1 MAYRLHPDALPDSG
15 IDMPT
20 IRRMKA
26 KLVLMGEGGVG
37 KTSLIRRFVLNEYQ
51 DTYLHTIGTK
61 VSKIALTVPYGADV
75 EVQMDMS
82 IFDIMGQ
89 HGFRDLVRETYFH
102 GAQALLAVCDLTRL
116 DSLTALDEWIP
127 SGLEIAGD
135 VPVYILVNK
144 KDLIDR
150 RAFTDEQVQKVAESF
165 SAPWVMTSARTGEF
179 VDDAF
184 NALAVEVV
192 DRALRTEQA
201 RAVERGLRE
210 KILVLLTKRGSVGL
224 KKAQF
229 FEILRGVGYDE
240 LQRELA
246 GLEKEGNVVLL
257 WHGVADFT
265 ATITKKGAADAARSS
280 SPLEE

>member
-1 MAYRLHPDALPDSG
+1 
-15 IDMPT
+15 MPT
-20 IRRMKA
+20 VRRMKT

-61 VSKIALTVPYGADV
+61 VSKIELTVPHGADT

-102 GAQALLAVCDLTRL
+102 GAQALMGVCDLTRL
-116 DSLTALDEWIP
+116 DSLTALTTWIP
-127 SGLEIAGD
+127 SGLEVSGD
-135 VPVYILVNK
+135 VPVYIVVNK
-144 KDLIDR
+144 KDLTDR
-150 RAFTDEQVQKVAESF
+150 RAFSEEDIVKVAEPF
-165 SAPWVMTSARTGEF
+165 GAPWIMTSAKTGEF

-184 NALAVEVV
+184 NALAVEIV
-192 DRALRTEQA
+192 DRALRTEQS
-201 RAVERGLRE
+201 RVVERGLRD
-210 KILVLLTKRGSVGL
+210 KILLLLAKRGTLGL
-224 KKAQF
+224 KKQQF

-240 LQRELA
+240 LQVQLTQLERD
-246 GLEKEGNVVLL
+246 GLIVIA
-257 WHGVADFT
+257 WHGPADFT
-265 ATITKKGAADAARSS
+265 ASITTRGVDASQAAS

>member
-1 MAYRLHPDALPDSG
+1 
-15 IDMPT
+15 MPT
-20 IRRMKA
+20 VRRMKT

-61 VSKIALTVPYGADV
+61 VSKIELTVPYGPDLEIA
-75 EVQMDMS
+75 MDMS

-102 GAQALLAVCDLTRL
+102 GTQALMAVCDVTRL
-116 DSLTALDEWIP
+116 DSLTALSSWIP

-135 VPVYILVNK
+135 VPVYIIVNK
-144 KDLIDR
+144 RDLLDR
-150 RAFTDEQVQKVAESF
+150 RAVSDEQIQNVAEPF
-165 SAPWVMTSARTGEF
+165 SAPWVMTSAKTGEF

-184 NALAVEVV
+184 NALAVEIV
-192 DRALRTEQA
+192 DRALRTEKA

-210 KILVLLTKRGSVGL
+210 KILLLLAKRGTIGL
-224 KKAQF
+224 KKTQF
-229 FEILRGVGYDE
+229 FEILRGVSYDE
-240 LQRELA
+240 LQRELQ
-246 GLEKEGNVVLL
+246 GLEKEALIVLA
-257 WHGVADFT
+257 WHGPADFT
-265 ATITKKGAADAARSS
+265 ATITPKGVEASRATS

>member
-1 MAYRLHPDALPDSG
+1 
-15 IDMPT
+15 MPT
-20 IRRMKA
+20 VRRMKT

-75 EVQMDMS
+75 EVSMDMS

-102 GAQALLAVCDLTRL
+102 GSQALMAVCDLTRR
-116 DSLTALDEWIP
+116 DSLSALNEWIP
-127 SGLEIAGD
+127 SALDIAGD

-150 RAFTDEQVQKVAESF
+150 RAFTDEQVQAVAEPFAAS
-165 SAPWVMTSARTGEF
+165 WMMTSARTGEF

-184 NALAVEVV
+184 NALAIEIV
-192 DRALRTEQA
+192 DRAMRTEQA

-210 KILVLLTKRGSVGL
+210 KILVLLGKRGTVGL

-229 FEILRGVGYDE
+229 FEILRGVSYDE
-240 LQRELA
+240 LQRELT
-246 GLEKEGNVVLL
+246 GLEKEGYVVLL
-257 WHGVADFT
+257 WHGPADFT
-265 ATITKKGAADAARSS
+265 ATITKRGAEEAGRAA

>member
-1 MAYRLHPDALPDSG
+1 
-15 IDMPT
+15 MPT
-20 IRRMKA
+20 VRRMKA

-61 VSKIALTVPYGADV
+61 VSKIALTVPFGGDV

-102 GAQALLAVCDLTRL
+102 GTQALMAVCDVTRL

-127 SGLEIAGD
+127 SALEIAGD
-135 VPVYILVNK
+135 VPVYIIVNK

-150 RAFTDEQVQKVAESF
+150 RAFADEQVQKIAEPF
-165 SAPWVMTSARTGEF
+165 GAPWVLTSARTGEL

-184 NALAVEVV
+184 NALAIEIV
-192 DRALRTEQA
+192 DRAMRTEQA

-210 KILVLLTKRGSVGL
+210 KLLVLLTKRGSVGL
-224 KKAQF
+224 KKTQF
-229 FEILRGVGYDE
+229 FEILRGVSFDE

-246 GLEKEGNVVLL
+246 DLEKEGYVVLI
-257 WHGVADFT
+257 WHGPADFT
-265 ATITKKGAADAARSS
+265 ATITKRGAEAGSRAG

>member
-1 MAYRLHPDALPDSG
+1 
-15 IDMPT
+15 MPT
-20 IRRMKA
+20 VRRMKT
-26 KLVLMGEGGVG
+26 KVVLMGEGGVG

-51 DTYLHTIGTK
+51 DTYLHTLGTK

-102 GAQALLAVCDLTRL
+102 GAQALLAVCDVTRL
-116 DSLTALDEWIP
+116 DSLSALDEWIP
-127 SGLEIAGD
+127 SALEIAGD
-135 VPVYILVNK
+135 VPVFILVNK

-150 RAFTDEQVQKVAESF
+150 RAFTEEQVQKVAEPF
-165 SAPWVMTSARTGEF
+165 GAPWVMTSARTGEA
-179 VDDAF
+179 VEDAF
-184 NALAVEVV
+184 NALAIEVV
-192 DRALRTEQA
+192 DRAMRTEQA

-210 KILVLLTKRGSVGL
+210 KILLLLTKRGTIGL

-229 FEILRGVGYDE
+229 FEILRGVSYDE
-240 LQRELA
+240 LERELSR
-246 GLEKEGNVVLL
+246 LEKEGDVVLI
-257 WHGVADFT
+257 WHGPADFT
-265 ATITKKGAADAARSS
+265 ATVTKKGAEEGARSA